1 MYFEF
6 GADPRRGSVG
16 ANLSLRQLRVF
27 TVVLMLLLGS
37 GLVFIVKGVWETQ
50 AYAKV
55 PWSHY
60 QIRICLSI
68 IAIGAIAAVFKA
80 LNKWAYGAT
89 EIGIACQA
97 AWFVA
102 DSLKDGDQLISKWA
116 AIVGAIYF
124 VARGVGNIIEG
135 WGAPR
140 RQALEIFRQLIT
152 LGTIDLRD

>member
-1 MYFEF
+1 MYFE
-6 GADPRRGSVG
+6 GGDDPRRSSVG
-16 ANLSLRQLRVF
+16 ALLSPGQFRVF
-27 TVVLMLLLGS
+27 TVIFMLLLGS
-37 GLVFIVKGVWETQ
+37 GLAFIVRDIWETQ
-50 AYAKV
+50 ACARV
-55 PWSHY
+55 QWSHY
-60 QIRICLSI
+60 QIRVCLSI
-68 IAIGAIAAVFKA
+68 IAIGAIAAVFKS

-124 VARGVGNIIEG
+124 VARGVGNVIEG

-140 RQALEIFRQLIT
+140 RHTLEIFRQLMN
-152 LGTIDLRD
+152 LGTIDQRD